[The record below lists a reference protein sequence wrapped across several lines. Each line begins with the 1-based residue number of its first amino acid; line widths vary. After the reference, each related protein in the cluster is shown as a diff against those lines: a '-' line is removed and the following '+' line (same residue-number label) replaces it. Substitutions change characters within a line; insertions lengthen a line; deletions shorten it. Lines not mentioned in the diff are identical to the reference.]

1 MVCGTS
7 YTLNCQNKD
16 LWVGPPNPQTD
27 PSVQINGGYGGYPSP
42 FPCIYTYYTRYGV
55 NLNKT
60 IPGTT
65 QGYDWSGLVQSLSEY
80 GMGATFIPMNPG
92 APYYGS
98 GYIQVVGINQCGSG
112 IIPLAHG
119 YGPCGGLMAS
129 PNPADNYVD
138 INIDPER
145 IDPTKL
151 ASNVEYVLYIYDNMG
166 VAKNTAQFKDFPYRI
181 NTGSWQEGVYF
192 IQIQFNDEK
201 YSLPITIKH

>member
-166 VAKNTAQFKDFPYRI
+166 VAKNTTQFKDFPYRI
-181 NTGSWQEGVYF
+181 NTGSLQEGVYF